1 MQHLFGI
8 PIIKLRLDR
17 WRRYRG
23 HLPGGEIRKNLNNI
37 NWDDIQANK
46 NLQESWRSFSDIID
60 NEVKKNI
67 PVRKVITH
75 KHDTPWM
82 NRSCLNSIRKKR
94 TKWKKYQ
101 YCRSDYN
108 KRNYEKTKSVASKE
122 IKAAK
127 VGYEKQ
133 VAENIKTNTKAFWNY
148 VQSKTKTRN
157 AVGSLISETGDIVT
171 DGLRKAQMLNNF
183 FTSVFTKE
191 DVTNIPI
198 FESRSNGV
206 MLENF
211 EITEEIVV
219 KHIKN

>member
-1 MQHLFGI
+1 MLI
-8 PIIKLRLDR
+8 SVCL
-17 WRRYRG
+17 
-23 HLPGGEIRKNLNNI
+23 
-37 NWDDIQANK
+37 
-46 NLQESWRSFSDIID
+46 SFS
-60 NEVKKNI
+60 NF
-67 PVRKVITH
+67 
-75 KHDTPWM
+75 
-82 NRSCLNSIRKKR
+82 
-94 TKWKKYQ
+94 
-101 YCRSDYN
+101 
-108 KRNYEKTKSVASKE
+108 
-122 IKAAK
+122 
-127 VGYEKQ
+127 GYEKQ

-211 EITEEIVV
+211 E
-219 KHIKN
+219 

>member
-1 MQHLFGI
+1 M
-8 PIIKLRLDR
+8 
-17 WRRYRG
+17 
-23 HLPGGEIRKNLNNI
+23 KNLNNI

-46 NLQESWRSFSDIID
+46 NLQESWRRFSDIID

-75 KHDTPWM
+75 KYDTPWM

-108 KRNYEKTKSVASKE
+108 KRNYEKTKSVASTE

-133 VAENIKTNTKAFWNY
+133 VAEDIKTNTKAFWNY

-171 DGLRKAQMLNNF
+171 DGLRKAQMPNNF

-198 FESRSNGV
+198 FESRSNWV

-211 EITEEIVV
+211 EITEEIEV
-219 KHIKN
+219 KYIKKD

>member
-1 MQHLFGI
+1 MPEF
-8 PIIKLRLDR
+8 
-17 WRRYRG
+17 
-23 HLPGGEIRKNLNNI
+23 
-37 NWDDIQANK
+37 NK
-46 NLQESWRSFSDIID
+46 KKE
-60 NEVKKNI
+60 NEVE
-67 PVRKVITH
+67 
-75 KHDTPWM
+75 
-82 NRSCLNSIRKKR
+82 
-94 TKWKKYQ
+94 KYQ

-211 EITEEIVV
+211 EITEEIVE
-219 KHIKN
+219 KHIKKTKCIQISRT